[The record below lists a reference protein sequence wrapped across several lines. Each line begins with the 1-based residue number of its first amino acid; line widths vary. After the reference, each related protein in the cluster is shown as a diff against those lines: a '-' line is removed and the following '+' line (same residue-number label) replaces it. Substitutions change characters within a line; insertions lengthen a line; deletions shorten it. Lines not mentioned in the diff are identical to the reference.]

1 MSDTTPDQPPVDP
14 AAQPPHEVGHV
25 RWFNPAKRT
34 ALIERADGSTIFVP
48 SFGLADD
55 QADLLAGQPVTFSAR
70 ENARGP
76 YASGVQPTGD
86 APPSGVDTAAVGTQI
101 AAALA
106 ETTAFAIAQI
116 RRIVAT
122 LGPAG
127 AQEAVAEAQRIEAAG
142 GMLIPDGS
150 RRRTLGGVFFT
161 VARAQ
166 LTPAQ
171 QLVVFPLRPQWQ
183 KAKRQRPSSDTPAP
197 APPPPPPPITWADR
211 LPLLAMLRA
220 TSGKATS
227 VKVTL
232 IGRPEQVDAQPQ
244 CTLLTMTH
252 SGPLPSLPKGIPVP
266 AVFPPTTY
274 AVYIG
279 KKQWAAVAAALAN
292 PDDLLIVEGAQLYD
306 AEAQL
311 ITVFATKTTTKLLQ
325 QGQRG
330 PKPSE
335 A

>member
-1 MSDTTPDQPPVDP
+1 MSDTAPNQPPADP
-14 AAQPPHEVGHV
+14 TTHPPPEIGHV

-48 SFGLADD
+48 SFGLADP

-70 ENARGP
+70 ENARGL
-76 YASGVQPTGD
+76 YASAVRPTGD
-86 APPSGVDTAAVGTQI
+86 APHAGVDTEPVVAQI

-122 LGPAG
+122 LGPDG
-127 AQEAVAEAQRIEAAG
+127 AQAVVAEAQRIEAAG

-150 RRRTLGGVFFT
+150 RRRTLGGVFFAL
-161 VARAQ
+161 VRAQ

-171 QLVVFPLRPQWQ
+171 RLVVFPLRPQWQ
-183 KAKRQRPSSDTPAP
+183 KAKPQRPRSDTPAP
-197 APPPPPPPITWADR
+197 VLPSPAPPITWADR
-211 LPLLAMLRA
+211 LPLLAALQS

-232 IGRPEQVDAQPQ
+232 IGRPDQVDTQPQ
-244 CTLLTMTH
+244 FTLLTMTH
-252 SGPLPSLPKGIPVP
+252 SGPLPSLPKGIPIP
-266 AVFPPTTY
+266 ATFPPTTY

-292 PDDLLIVEGAQLYD
+292 PEDVLIVEGAQLYD

-311 ITVFATKTTTKLLQ
+311 VTVFATKTTTKLLQ
-325 QGQRG
+325 QGNRQ
-330 PKPSE
+330 PKPPE